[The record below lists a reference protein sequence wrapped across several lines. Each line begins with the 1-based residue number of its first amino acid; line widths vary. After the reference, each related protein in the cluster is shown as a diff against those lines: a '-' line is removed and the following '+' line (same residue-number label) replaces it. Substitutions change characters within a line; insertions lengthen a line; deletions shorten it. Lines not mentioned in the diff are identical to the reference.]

1 MDTLPT
7 EVLWKTFTNLPYKD
21 LNNVILVC
29 RRFKQLAED
38 PLLWRDFHFQIN
50 AKICERSEDLDECLL
65 ETRRLGLLSHVL
77 VWGYGLDDCQI
88 ADIFSSLR

>member
-7 EVLWKTFTNLPYKD
+7 EVLWKIFTNLPYKD

-50 AKICERSEDLDECLL
+50 AKICERSEYLDECLL
-65 ETRRLGLLSHVL
+65 ETRRLGLVSHVL
-77 VWGYGLDDCQI
+77 VWGYGLDDSQI